1 MAKTIRRNRKKVLAS
16 GGEIAEHTLRRRKKR
31 QESGGGRGNDLF
43 SPSNFILPQDFNAT
57 YIHSY
62 TSNFHRG
69 IKELETYATLDALFK
84 TVTDKM
90 KANIEDMKKM
100 FEPSYKNFSS
110 EDKKEILD
118 YFSEEK
124 EVLNDLRFIKDTLK
138 LVEMALSG
146 KKLAYKTRTGEIRY
160 YLSVEGMELSQNTAV
175 AEKAEDLEAQI
186 IKRLASSNQ
195 NMLNEKELKEI
206 ARSIVRLAEAVA
218 NNRSTAKNN
227 RGKNDPSSKK
237 SKEKAQAKYSRWVDN
252 EAFKNISSIS
262 GGTIM
267 EKLKNMLASW
277 SQTHPEYRQG
287 NYAHLIGLSSF
298 KELLALGSRD
308 QDFGFLA
315 EVLRA
320 NAYGGTPMG
329 DEENAKTTAD
339 IKYTIK
345 LAESADVVI
354 RESLKFLKNDI
365 YSKTE
370 DFTTDNL
377 KNLLEGSEGTAL
389 AQLNYFL
396 SNYFILGQAEAE
408 GKTSS
413 NEAYVG
419 SSQVVE
425 TYNLILKFLKTV
437 AFYAAVYQGG
447 AKNALAPSNKLPIL
461 LTVNKRT
468 IFTYE
473 LWDLMERVFNRG
485 LDASILAKGELKN
498 TGLTGKDYLAIKKEK
513 SEVTSRYNKKGL
525 PYDYSAYLGDDKLM
539 SSIKSKSYLNR
550 SATMAKIT
558 VSINMAQIMNN

>member
-16 GGEIAEHTLRRRKKR
+16 GGEIADRTSRRRKKR
-31 QESGGGRGNDLF
+31 QESGGRGNDLF

-100 FEPSYKNFSS
+100 FESSYKNFSS

-118 YFSEEK
+118 YFSEEE

-146 KKLAYKTRTGEIRY
+146 KELAYKTRTGEIRY

-175 AEKAEDLEAQI
+175 AERVEDLEVQI

-206 ARSIVRLAEAVA
+206 ASSIVRLAEAVA

-237 SKEKAQAKYSRWVDN
+237 PKEKAQAKYSKWVDN
-252 EAFKNISSIS
+252 EAFRNINDIS

-277 SQTHPEYRQG
+277 SKTYPEYRQG
-287 NYAHLIGLSSF
+287 SYAHLIGLSSF

-320 NAYGGTPMG
+320 NAYGGAVTG
-329 DEENAKTTAD
+329 DEDNTKTTAD

-345 LAESADVVI
+345 LADSANVVI

-365 YSKTE
+365 YSKPE
-370 DFTTDNL
+370 DFTTNNL
-377 KNLLEGSEGTAL
+377 KNLLGGSEGTAL

-408 GKTSS
+408 GKTFS

-425 TYNLILKFLKTV
+425 IYDLILKFLKIV

-447 AKNALAPSNKLPIL
+447 AKNALASSNKLPIL

-473 LWDLMERVFNRG
+473 LWDLMERAFNGG
-485 LDASILAKGELKN
+485 LDASILATGELKN
-498 TGLTGKDYLAIKKEK
+498 TGLTGKDHLAIKKEK
-513 SEVTSRYNKKGL
+513 SEVTSRYNKKGE
-525 PYDYSAYLGDDKLM
+525 PYDYSAYLEDSKLM
-539 SSIKSKSYLNR
+539 SSMKSKSYLNR
-550 SATMAKIT
+550 SAAMAKIT